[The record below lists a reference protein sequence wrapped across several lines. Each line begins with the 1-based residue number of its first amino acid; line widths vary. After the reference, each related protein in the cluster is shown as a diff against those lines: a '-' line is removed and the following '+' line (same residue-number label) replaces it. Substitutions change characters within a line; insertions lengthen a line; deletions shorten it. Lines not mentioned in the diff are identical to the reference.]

1 MELMLKNVRLA
12 FCQSA
17 LGDAEDYEGNK
28 NFRHSATFIVKPGDA
43 NDKLI
48 QEAIKAEAA
57 TLWGKKADGML
68 DDMRGSKTQWC
79 YPKNKKDK
87 AGEVYDGFEGMFALG
102 AHRKQKDGKP
112 ILLDSIKDPATGKA
126 AKLTGGEGRL
136 YAGCYVNAK
145 VSIYC
150 QSGTNSGVRCSLL
163 GIQYAG
169 QGDSFGGAGVAK
181 DGDFDAIDAPEEADD
196 LA

>member
-1 MELMLKNVRLA
+1 MELMLKNVRIA

-28 NFRHSATFIVKPGDA
+28 NFRHSATFIVEPGSA
-43 NDKLI
+43 ADKLV
-48 QEAIKAEAA
+48 QEAIKTEAA
-57 TLWGKKADGML
+57 TLWGKKAEGML
-68 DDMRGSKTQWC
+68 EDMKGSKTQWC

-87 AGEVYDGFEGMFALG
+87 TGEVYEGFEGMYALG

-112 ILLDSIKDPATGKA
+112 LLLDSIKDPATGKA
-126 AKLTGGEGRL
+126 AKLAGNEGRL
-136 YAGCYVNAK
+136 FAGCMVNAK

-150 QSGTNSGVRCSLL
+150 QAGTNSGVRCSLI

-169 QGDSFGGAGVAK
+169 PGDSFGGAGVAK
-181 DGDFDAIDAPEEADD
+181 ADEFEALDAPEVDD

>member
-1 MELMLKNVRLA
+1 MELILKNVRIA

-28 NFRHSATFIVKPGDA
+28 NFRHSATFIVEPGSEQ
-43 NDKLI
+43 DKLVQAAI
-48 QEAIKAEAA
+48 TSEANG
-57 TLWGKKADGML
+57 LWGKKASSML

-87 AGEVYDGFEGMFALG
+87 SGEIYEGFEGMFALG

-112 ILLDSIKDPATGKA
+112 LLLDNVKDPETGKA
-126 AKLTGGEGRL
+126 RKLTGSEGRL

-150 QSGTNSGVRCSLL
+150 QGGTNSGVRASLL

-169 QGDSFGGAGVAK
+169 KGDSFGGASVATE
-181 DGDFDAIDAPEEADD
+181 DDFDAIDAPDEVDD

>member
-1 MELMLKNVRLA
+1 MELMLKNVRIA

-17 LGDAEDYEGNK
+17 LGEAEDYEGNK
-28 NFRHSATFIVKPGDA
+28 NFRHSATFIVEPGSA

-48 QEAIKAEAA
+48 QEAIKTEATA
-57 TLWGKKADGML
+57 LWGKKAEGML
-68 DDMRGSKTQWC
+68 EDMRGSKTQWC

-87 AGEVYDGFEGMFALG
+87 SGEVYEGFEGMFALG
-102 AHRKQKDGKP
+102 SHRKQKDGKP
-112 ILLDSIKDPATGKA
+112 TLLDSIKDPATGKA
-126 AKLTGGEGRL
+126 AKLTGSEGRL

-150 QSGTNSGVRCSLL
+150 QAGTNSGVRSSLL
-163 GIQYAG
+163 GIQFAG
-169 QGDSFGGAGVAK
+169 KGDSFGGAGVAK
-181 DGDFDAIDAPEEADD
+181 DDEFDALDAPEVDD

>member
-1 MELMLKNVRLA
+1 MELMLKNVRIA

-28 NFRHSATFIVKPGDA
+28 NFRHSATFIVEPGSD

-48 QEAIKAEAA
+48 QNAIKTEASA
-57 TLWGKKADGML
+57 LWGKKAEGML
-68 DDMRGSKTQWC
+68 EDMRGSKTQWC

-87 AGEVYDGFEGMFALG
+87 SGEVYEGFEGMFALG
-102 AHRKQKDGKP
+102 SHRKQKDGKP
-112 ILLDSIKDPATGKA
+112 TLLDNIKDPATGKA
-126 AKLTGGEGRL
+126 AKLTGNEGRL

-150 QSGTNSGVRCSLL
+150 QAGTNSGVRSSLL
-163 GIQYAG
+163 GIQFAG
-169 QGDSFGGAGVAK
+169 KGDSFGGAGVAK
-181 DGDFDAIDAPEEADD
+181 DDDFDAIDAPEVYD